1 MLLRIQ
7 SLYLLLAFICSGVL
21 SSITFLVIKS
31 GVTVGII
38 DCLAFIV
45 LFLVSALLSFISIF
59 LYRSRQTQFVL
70 GRLNIILNFILLG
83 LFIFRLLNSSLVI
96 NGSEKGF
103 GLILPVFSIVLLVL
117 ANKAI
122 KKDEYL
128 VKSVDRLR

>member
-31 GVTVGII
+31 GVTVRII
-38 DCLAFIV
+38 DSPAFIV

-83 LFIFRLLNSSLVI
+83 LFIFRLFNFSLVI

>member
-7 SLYLLLAFICSGVL
+7 SLYLFLAFICSGVL

-38 DCLAFIV
+38 DSLAFIV

>member
-38 DCLAFIV
+38 DSPAFIV

>member
-38 DCLAFIV
+38 DSLAFIV

-117 ANKAI
+117 ANKSI

-128 VKSVDRLR
+128 VKSSK